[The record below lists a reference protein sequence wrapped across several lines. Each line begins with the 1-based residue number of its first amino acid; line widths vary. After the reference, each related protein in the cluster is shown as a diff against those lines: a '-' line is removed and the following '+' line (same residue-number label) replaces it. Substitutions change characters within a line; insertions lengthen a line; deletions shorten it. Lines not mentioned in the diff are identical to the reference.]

1 MWLLKGRKEL
11 KVKARGG
18 NQPSKFSFPIKK
30 SPVPVQ
36 AEVPGLHM
44 NMSAAVSSVAARTP
58 SRDGEPQHV

>member
-1 MWLLKGRKEL
+1 MSGPSIN
-11 KVKARGG
+11 KAGSG
-18 NQPSKFSFPIKK
+18 KNTFNIFVLFCSNE

-36 AEVPGLHM
+36 VQVPGLHM